1 MVQRTMRSFPTAEA
15 SESQTASA
23 AQPVEQCQ
31 LCLMLGSLVLL
42 LAEDHAF

>member
-1 MVQRTMRSFPTAEA
+1 MVQRTMRSFQTADA
-15 SESQTASA
+15 SESQTAT
-23 AQPVEQCQ
+23 QPVEQCQ